1 MVSGVV
7 QEFALTNVCK
17 MEVQC
22 GFWSG
27 RGCVDQEYAL
37 KNVCKTY

>member
-22 GFWSG
+22 GFWIG
-27 RGCVDQEYAL
+27 RDVL
-37 KNVCKTY
+37 IKSML